1 MSSLGPSPVAVSSDE
16 EPLVRPNTGR
26 DVLPRFSAGPIAV
39 PFVGPVV
46 PRPSELNEPST
57 QPASAFPTWV
67 DAAVDE
73 DVVAALQFDLE
84 GGAVASSSFAL
95 PVQNRFS
102 ALDSVVRG
110 NDEMVPTVVDGSGVE
125 VFPLSDDAAVEV
137 SLEPPRH
144 RPSRRLV
151 LIPQVGAHESIQDRQ
166 SDEFQGHSTGGRF
179 LDGVSSTLGI
189 HTQVESVRP
198 TIGDSDTESVFQSTP
213 DQSGDE
219 DIARVPETVVV
230 EDVLEDVEVTR
241 ATQAAFLSLD
251 SVDLTV
257 MFKTRANVMRSPP
270 KFLRGAYKSAIRVAL
285 HEWEAGEVVQSE
297 ALKSRAW
304 KLFVLLPRMLLFKP
318 PLGGLV
324 AKSKMVERFKFFSDG
339 RWEDLLLLSR
349 DSAMAA
355 VQVLG
360 HRRRRVPPDP
370 VEHRAERAH
379 NLIQMGEL
387 SAARQALDGDPV
399 APGNHA
405 TLLALRDPQRR
416 PQAPR
421 SPLAPELM
429 VSNPQRLS
437 NWSRTGC

>member
-1 MSSLGPSPVAVSSDE
+1 MMSPARSRHL
-16 EPLVRPNTGR
+16 L
-26 DVLPRFSAGPIAV
+26 FS
-39 PFVGPVV
+39 
-46 PRPSELNEPST
+46 
-57 QPASAFPTWV
+57 TWV

-84 GGAVASSSFAL
+84 GGAVARSSFAL

-102 ALDSVVRG
+102 PLDSVVRG
-110 NDEMVPTVVDGSGVE
+110 NDKMVPTVVDGSGVE
-125 VFPLSDDAAVEV
+125 VFLLSDAAAVEV

-151 LIPQVGAHESIQDRQ
+151 LFPQVGAHESIQDR
-166 SDEFQGHSTGGRF
+166 
-179 LDGVSSTLGI
+179 GI
-189 HTQVESVRP
+189 LTQVESVRP
-198 TIGDSDTESVFQSTP
+198 SIGDSDTKSVFQSTP
-213 DQSGDE
+213 DKSGDE

-230 EDVLEDVEVTR
+230 EDVLEDVEVTK

-297 ALKSRAW
+297 ARKSKAW

-318 PLGGLV
+318 PRGGLV
-324 AKSKMVERFKFFSDG
+324 AKSKMVERFKFFSDR

-349 DSAMAA
+349 DSAMAP

-360 HRRRRVPPDP
+360 
-370 VEHRAERAH
+370 
-379 NLIQMGEL
+379 
-387 SAARQALDGDPV
+387 
-399 APGNHA
+399 
-405 TLLALRDPQRR
+405 QRTSSTR
-416 PQAPR
+416 PR
-421 SPLAPELM
+421 
-429 VSNPQRLS
+429 
-437 NWSRTGC
+437 